1 MELIS
6 REEAKTQGLRF
17 YFTGIEC
24 KHGHL
29 TVRRVSS
36 TQCEE
41 CRRLIS
47 NKFNTKKYKED
58 EQFREKRKQYA
69 KEWRSKNQDYLPE
82 YHQTHKDQADA
93 YYKIY
98 RKTQKELKKQQRQ
111 EQIRAKKQLILESQN
126 VNSCM

>member
-6 REEAKTQGLRF
+6 REEAKNQGLRF

-82 YHQTHKDQADA
+82 YHQT
-93 YYKIY
+93 
-98 RKTQKELKKQQRQ
+98 QKELKKQQRQ

>member
-1 MELIS
+1 M
-6 REEAKTQGLRF
+6 K
-17 YFTGIEC
+17 
-24 KHGHL
+24 
-29 TVRRVSS
+29 
-36 TQCEE
+36 
-41 CRRLIS
+41 
-47 NKFNTKKYKED
+47 
-58 EQFREKRKQYA
+58 
-69 KEWRSKNQDYLPE
+69 QDYLPE